1 MAGKEQWAQRRG
13 PGEGQVRGSG
23 QGGGRRGRGGAK
35 VERWIGEEIEGIR
48 KWVEGLTR
56 EWKDR
61 RNG

>member
-1 MAGKEQWAQRRG
+1 MGRE
-13 PGEGQVRGSG
+13 GEERK
-23 QGGGRRGRGGAK
+23 GRGKGRK
-35 VERWIGEEIEGIR
+35 VDRGGDGRDKEGIR